1 MALPLRLGEG
11 DEKLRVVGVRPR
23 ICHRECSRTGVLQGE
38 VLILKGVPIDGL
50 ASSAIVVSEISSLG
64 HLEGEK
70 KKRKKEEE
78 ENKE

>member
-1 MALPLRLGEG
+1 M
-11 DEKLRVVGVRPR
+11 
-23 ICHRECSRTGVLQGE
+23 LQGE
-38 VLILKGVPIDGL
+38 VLILKGVAIDGL

-78 ENKE
+78 EKKE